1 MEKKKCPFCENGFLE
16 NNTIMETYTYK
27 EHTLEIEQ
35 PGEWCNVCD
44 EGILESANLKATE
57 KQISDFQ
64 SQVDGLLTS
73 NEIKLIRKKLKL
85 TQKQAADICGGG
97 PNAFSR
103 YERGEA
109 KPIRST
115 SNLLR
120 LLSNY
125 PNLLKELKP
134 VGV

>member
-1 MEKKKCPFCENGFLE
+1 
-16 NNTIMETYTYK
+16 
-27 EHTLEIEQ
+27 
-35 PGEWCNVCD
+35 
-44 EGILESANLKATE
+44 LESANLKATE